1 MRRTAGPLALLL
13 TACLSLSVVR
23 SASAQE
29 EDQGPATLTVCNKG
43 NRAVNVALGAHD
55 FNPIAP
61 TLQVVAWQTVK
72 PGACSDVYAFQ
83 RTAYIPFPAYL
94 AFAFLGPQGQMVP
107 ARVATIPDIGAW
119 TYRSTAM
126 AFRFPAGSGPALTRT
141 SQLLCVAAGPVEYSI
156 PFDSKVNCASQHP
169 AGVQGPLS
177 PITAQIFFHPSARTC
192 VRTVGDPIC
201 GGGRYYLDVAPKIGD
216 LELHATHGDH
226 AEESVVQPLTPEQ
239 IAAGLAAGAKEVT
252 AIANAIVNGR
262 PIPGTRGDEPLDFSQ
277 KRARWWTGSMRP
289 AGAYQ
294 ASWIG
299 QIVVVRGTVA
309 SVGDDGM
316 DAAIVL
322 KESPRNVLTVCP
334 QYPNRLR
341 QVYGADLNVLVG
353 KTIEVT
359 GEVERYSPCGTGAT
373 IRILEVEQ
381 FRLIGA
387 R

>member
-1 MRRTAGPLALLL
+1 MKAKRDALRNLGVAG
-13 TACLSLSVVR
+13 
-23 SASAQE
+23 
-29 EDQGPATLTVCNKG
+29 
-43 NRAVNVALGAHD
+43 
-55 FNPIAP
+55 
-61 TLQVVAWQTVK
+61 
-72 PGACSDVYAFQ
+72 
-83 RTAYIPFPAYL
+83 
-94 AFAFLGPQGQMVP
+94 
-107 ARVATIPDIGAW
+107 RVAGD
-119 TYRSTAM
+119 
-126 AFRFPAGSGPALTRT
+126 
-141 SQLLCVAAGPVEYSI
+141 LLCS
-156 PFDSKVNCASQHP
+156 
-169 AGVQGPLS
+169 
-177 PITAQIFFHPSARTC
+177 
-192 VRTVGDPIC
+192 
-201 GGGRYYLDVAPKIGD
+201 GGRYYLDVAPKIGD

>member
-1 MRRTAGPLALLL
+1 MQHTVGPIALLL
-13 TACLSLSVVR
+13 VVCLSVSIVR
-23 SASAQE
+23 TASAQE
-29 EDQGPATLTVCNKG
+29 EDQGPATLTICNKG
-43 NRAVNVALGAHD
+43 TRAVNVALGAHD
-55 FNPIAP
+55 FDPIAP

-72 PGACSDVYAFQ
+72 PGACGDVYDFQ
-83 RTAYIPFPAYL
+83 RTVFIPLPAYL

-119 TYRSTAM
+119 THRSDYM
-126 AFRFPAGSGPALTRT
+126 ALRFHEGSGPALTR
-141 SQLLCVAAGPVEYSI
+141 SSKRLCVGTGAVDYSV
-156 PFDSKVNCASQHP
+156 PFNSEVNCASQRGAP
-169 AGVQGPLS
+169 TT
-177 PITAQIFFHPSARTC
+177 ITAQIFFHPSARTC

-216 LELHATHGDH
+216 LELHATHGDDH
-226 AEESVVQPLTPEQ
+226 PDESVTQVRTPEQ
-239 IAAGLAAGAKEVT
+239 NAADLAAGAKEVT

-322 KESPRNVLTVCP
+322 KESPKNVLTVCP

-341 QVYGADLNVLVG
+341 QVYGADLSVLVG

-381 FRLIGA
+381 FRLAGA